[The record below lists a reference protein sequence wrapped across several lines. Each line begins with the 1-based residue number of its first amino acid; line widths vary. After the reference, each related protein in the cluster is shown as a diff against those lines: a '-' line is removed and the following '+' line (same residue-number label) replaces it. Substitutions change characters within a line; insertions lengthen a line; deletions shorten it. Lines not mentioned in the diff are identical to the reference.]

1 MIGRLRRGRGSTED
15 GATAGPGSTVPDADR
30 DVGAQ
35 LLGEAM
41 KEATW
46 LRHLGEA
53 GRVSIWVIAKRV
65 PVVIGQ
71 IARLGWR
78 ASPRALATVVVCT
91 VFSAV
96 LAGLALVES
105 VHVLGVLFGQGTSA
119 ARIRSALPSVVVLVV
134 LYSVRACSDTA
145 INYGQAQL
153 APRIKRNAEIELY
166 GLMARVKADAFA
178 DADLADDLQRA
189 ADNGIGYLQQ
199 SVPGCIAVVS
209 SILSI
214 VSSAGVLAYLHP

>member
-1 MIGRLRRGRGSTED
+1 
-15 GATAGPGSTVPDADR
+15 VPDADR